1 VRSALLPGDADHL
14 RFSRGQRHP
23 PPRALRRLDL
33 QRHGGLRAGR
43 ARGGG
48 ARRRATRGRLVSGE
62 TPHVSIVIPIYNE
75 EGILRGSVLELEEK
89 MRRFGWSYE
98 LLLCENGS
106 RDRTVEIGK
115 ELEAEHPQVRMLS
128 VGEPNYGLAMK
139 QGILEARGRY
149 VICDEIDL
157 LDTEFYARAM
167 ALLERSDTGLVV
179 GAKAMVGSND
189 QRPLFRRAA
198 TRIYNGLL
206 RAVCRYPG
214 TDTHGLKAFRREALL
229 DTARRCVLDRDVFA
243 SEFVIRAHREGKK
256 VVEIPFAVRE
266 KRPPSIR
273 LLKRVPH
280 VVKSVARLAISVRRG

>member
-1 VRSALLPGDADHL
+1 MNERAVGPAPHL
-14 RFSRGQRHP
+14 
-23 PPRALRRLDL
+23 
-33 QRHGGLRAGR
+33 
-43 ARGGG
+43 
-48 ARRRATRGRLVSGE
+48 
-62 TPHVSIVIPIYNE
+62 SIVIPVYNE
-75 EGILRGSVLELEEK
+75 EGLLRGSVLELEDK
-89 MRRFGWSYE
+89 LRHFGWSYE

-106 RDRTVEIGK
+106 RDRTVEIGRDI
-115 ELEAEHPQVRMLS
+115 ESEHPRVRMLS
-128 VGEPNYGLAMK
+128 VGQPNYGLAMK
-139 QGILEARGRY
+139 QGILEARGTF

-167 ALLERSDTGLVV
+167 ALLERSDTELVV
-179 GAKAMVGSND
+179 GSKVMVGSND

-198 TRIYNGLL
+198 TRVYNGML

-229 DTARRCVLDRDVFA
+229 ETARRCILDRDVFA

-266 KRPPSIR
+266 KRPPSIN

-280 VVKSVARLAISVRRG
+280 VVKSVAKLAISVRQNG

>member
-1 VRSALLPGDADHL
+1 MSGPGA
-14 RFSRGQRHP
+14 S
-23 PPRALRRLDL
+23 
-33 QRHGGLRAGR
+33 
-43 ARGGG
+43 
-48 ARRRATRGRLVSGE
+48 
-62 TPHVSIVIPIYNE
+62 PHVSIVIPVYNE

-89 MRRFGWSYE
+89 LRRFGWSYE

-106 RDRTVEIGK
+106 RDRTIEIGH

-128 VGEPNYGLAMK
+128 VGQPNYGLAMK
-139 QGILEARGRY
+139 QGILEARGTY

-167 ALLERSDTGLVV
+167 ALLERSDTDLVV
-179 GAKAMVGSND
+179 GSKAMVGSND

-198 TRIYNGLL
+198 TRVYNGML
-206 RAVCRYPG
+206 RAVCHYPG

-229 DTARRCVLDRDVFA
+229 DTARRCILDRDVFA

-273 LLKRVPH
+273 LMKRVPH
-280 VVKSVARLAISVRRG
+280 VLRSVARLAVSVRRNSDS